1 MSKLFTKMRAYAR
14 VLPKANRNRSDLV
27 RYLARRPAIL
37 LAVAGYEAAGF
48 VSGRVDNRIKALA
61 SVKASSMI
69 GCPF

>member
-1 MSKLFTKMRAYAR
+1 MNGLVDKVRAYAR
-14 VLPKANRNRSDLV
+14 TLPKAKRNRFDLV

-48 VSGRVDNRIKALA
+48 VSGRVDFRTKALA